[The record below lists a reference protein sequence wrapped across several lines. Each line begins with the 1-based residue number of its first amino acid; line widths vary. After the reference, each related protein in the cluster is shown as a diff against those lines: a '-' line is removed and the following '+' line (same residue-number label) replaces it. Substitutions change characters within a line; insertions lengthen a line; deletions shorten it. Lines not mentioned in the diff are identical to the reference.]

1 MPNPQLQEKVTE
13 LFRNTAKA
21 HRAANDGGDDPEWP
35 LWYAEQLQEPLS
47 QALDFHFYKSRL
59 IYCLMNAD
67 QDHEARAPDTDWSE
81 FVAAEL
87 IEHCAPSDTAEE
99 DRLALYY
106 TPTCPFC
113 IRVMRVID
121 RLGLD
126 VEMRNIIT
134 DPGRRDE
141 LIEARGR
148 ATVPVLW
155 IQSPDGEVRWMPESL
170 DIIRYLEQM
179 YPMAA

>member
-1 MPNPQLQEKVTE
+1 MSNPQLHARITE
-13 LFRNTAKA
+13 HIRNTAKA
-21 HRAANDGGDDPEWP
+21 HQAANDGGEDPEWP
-35 LWYAEQLQEPLS
+35 LWYADRLQEPLS
-47 QALDFHFYKSRL
+47 EALDYHFYKSRL

-67 QDHEARAPDTDWSE
+67 LEHEARAPDADWSK
-81 FVAAEL
+81 FVAAEF
-87 IEHCAPSDTAEE
+87 IEHCAPSETVEE

-106 TPTCPFC
+106 MPSCPFC
-113 IRVMRVID
+113 VRVMRVID
-121 RLGLD
+121 RLGLE
-126 VEMRNIIT
+126 VEMRNVIEESEY
-134 DPGRRDE
+134 RDE